1 MGIVRFF
8 LKNDSFIAHRSFSKE
23 RTQSSRSVRLKFS
36 KERQSSSVRFVH
48 QQMNDLNERSFFFA
62 SERSERAKK
71 FWKWTFWTA
80 RSKVPFKTFIRS
92 VQRWSFLER
101 RLSYRNERT
110 NERREPPPWMERH
123 ERASCTL
130 VPFPPFLSMKA
141 FPGTFAKVKE
151 RTKPPQ
157 EWNAPFVRSFAPRS
171 SVPFHESRSW
181 NVLSAKGTK
190 RTLK

>member
-8 LKNDSFIAHRSFSKE
+8 LKNETVQVHRSFSKKW
-23 RTQSSRSVRLKFS
+23 TQSSRSVRPQFS
-36 KERQSSSVRFVH
+36 KERQSSSVRFVP
-48 QQMNDLNERSFFFA
+48 QQMNDLNERSFF
-62 SERSERAKK
+62 RERAKRASEK
-71 FWKWTFWTA
+71 ILQMNVLNGTF
-80 RSKVPFKTFIRS
+80 KVPFKTFIRS